1 MKQLS
6 KSISSPSRTDLFPPP
21 LMSFLRADAG
31 NRSKSSRSRSS
42 PIFVGKKNVAIETQE
57 PSSPKV
63 TCMGQVRTNKH
74 SSNKTPAVRC
84 RWIRS
89 VLSFNRRH
97 CRTFWNRSAMLC
109 RGKREIRRIS
119 ESRVGNEA
127 EDSEKDEEEDD
138 GRDGDAVY
146 SSFSVPSPPKN
157 ALILSRCRSA
167 PNRSSF
173 NGTRY
178 RSSSITSD
186 GTVEVEEEEKTEGG
200 FRNNAAS
207 KIELGKSERLLKKV
221 ESSKGD
227 GDSKSVNGNRNLN
240 LILTRSK
247 SEPGRI
253 AEKLY
258 GELNNLQEEKRWVMN
273 KKKCYILNN
282 NL

>member
-42 PIFVGKKNVAIETQE
+42 PIFIRKKNVAIETEE

-63 TCMGQVRTNKH
+63 TCMGQVRTNKR

-97 CRTFWNRSAMLC
+97 CRTFWNRSAMLF

-127 EDSEKDEEEDD
+127 EDSEKDEEDDD
-138 GRDGDAVY
+138 GRDRDAVY
-146 SSFSVPSPPKN
+146 ASSSVPSPPKN
-157 ALILSRCRSA
+157 ALILTRCRST

-173 NGTRY
+173 NDNRY

-186 GTVEVEEEEKTEGG
+186 GSTVEEEEKTERG
-200 FRNNAAS
+200 FGNNTAS
-207 KIELGKSERLLKKV
+207 KIELRNSERLLKKL

-227 GDSKSVNGNRNLN
+227 GDCKSVNGNRNL
-240 LILTRSK
+240 ILTRCK
-247 SEPGRI
+247 SEPARI

-258 GELNNLQEEKRWVMN
+258 GELNLQEEERWVMN
-273 KKKCYILNN
+273 KKNSYILNN
-282 NL
+282 L